1 MISLDTTHDSL
12 DSFDRSAR
20 DAALAELTEGRER
33 PEIQEAFN
41 LHCHSY
47 YSFNGYGFSPTG
59 LAVRGWEQ
67 GLYAMGLV
75 DFDVLDG
82 VDEFLSACEALKI
95 RACASM
101 ETRVYIPEFGD
112 RVINSPGE
120 PGIAYHMGAGFV
132 RSSTPEDAL
141 VHELKA
147 MSNQRTLGLI
157 ERVNTFLDPVVVDF
171 EDDLLPITPQGNATE
186 RHVCQAYM
194 EKAER
199 HFPEEEQRIAF
210 WSEKLDTEAERV
222 QAILNDGPVLQGLI
236 RSKTMKSGG
245 VGYVKPEGPDF
256 PSLKDVNAFSRSQG
270 AIPTQAW
277 LDGTTP
283 GEEAQDELFEV
294 MQASGVEAV
303 NIIPDRNWNIA
314 DKETQAKKVEKL
326 NSYIE
331 AAKKRYLPILVGTEM
346 NAYGLPFVDNF
357 TADAMKPH
365 YTVFKEGADILY
377 AHTQMERYA
386 QRGFMSCW
394 ALEYFTDAQDKYA
407 FYATVGAQLEPGN
420 PYQIEILQE
429 AQHPEAL
436 LDKF

>member
-1 MISLDTTHDSL
+1 M
-12 DSFDRSAR
+12 
-20 DAALAELTEGRER
+20 
-33 PEIQEAFN
+33 
-41 LHCHSY
+41 
-47 YSFNGYGFSPTG
+47 
-59 LAVRGWEQ
+59 
-67 GLYAMGLV
+67 
-75 DFDVLDG
+75 
-82 VDEFLSACEALKI
+82 
-95 RACASM
+95 
-101 ETRVYIPEFGD
+101 
-112 RVINSPGE
+112 
-120 PGIAYHMGAGFV
+120 
-132 RSSTPEDAL
+132 
-141 VHELKA
+141 
-147 MSNQRTLGLI
+147 
-157 ERVNTFLDPVVVDF
+157 
-171 EDDLLPITPQGNATE
+171 
-186 RHVCQAYM
+186 
-194 EKAER
+194 
-199 HFPEEEQRIAF
+199 
-210 WSEKLDTEAERV
+210 
-222 QAILNDGPVLQGLI
+222 
-236 RSKTMKSGG
+236 
-245 VGYVKPEGPDF
+245 
-256 PSLKDVNAFSRSQG
+256 
-270 AIPTQAW
+270 
-277 LDGTTP
+277 
-283 GEEAQDELFEV
+283 
-294 MQASGVEAV
+294 EAV